1 MHEEKPIRITDPTR
15 VITLSNGLSVLRG
28 FLSLPIVY
36 CLAHDYIITVVV
48 LILVAIAT
56 DFLDGYF
63 ARKAHEVTNL
73 GKVLDPVAD
82 SIAVAAVALFLSLDP
97 TRSFPFWFFV
107 LYMTRQLS
115 IALSGVYLMN
125 HYAVVLA
132 SNRVGKLTISVT
144 ALAILLYVLRIETV
158 GFYIVLLATVLA
170 LISWVQYILRHFFQ
184 VRQ

>member
-36 CLAHDYIITVVV
+36 CLEHDYIVSVVI
-48 LILVAIAT
+48 LILIAVAT

-73 GKVLDPVAD
+73 GKILDPVAD
-82 SIAVAAVALFLSLDP
+82 SIAVAAVVLFLSLD
-97 TRSFPFWFFV
+97 TSRSFPFWFFV
-107 LYMTRQLS
+107 LYMTRQLT
-115 IALSGVYLMN
+115 IALGGVYLMN
-125 HYAVVLA
+125 HYAVVLS
-132 SNRVGKLTISVT
+132 SNYIGKWTVSMT

-158 GFYIVLLATVLA
+158 GFYIVLLATLLA
-170 LISWVQYILRHFFQ
+170 LISWVQYILRHFSQ
-184 VRQ
+184 VRE